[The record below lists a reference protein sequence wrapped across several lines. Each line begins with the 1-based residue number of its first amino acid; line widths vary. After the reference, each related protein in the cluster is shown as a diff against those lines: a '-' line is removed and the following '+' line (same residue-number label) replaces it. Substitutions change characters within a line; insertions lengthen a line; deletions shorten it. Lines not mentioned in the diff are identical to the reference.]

1 MNLEFYKYQGA
12 GNDFV
17 IVDDRNKSFDVSNVE
32 LINFICDRR
41 FGIGGDG
48 FMLLRPSKEYDFEM
62 VYFNADGNEGS
73 MCGNGGRCIVAFA
86 YHQNIIGKH
95 CKFIAVDGEH
105 EADIIDNDGTEWVSL
120 KMIEVS
126 DIEQNE
132 RFSFADTGS
141 PHYVELVENIK
152 DFPVVNK
159 GREVRYNDRFEN
171 EGTNV
176 NFVEVKNDGSLQVRT
191 YERGVEDETLAC
203 GTGVTAAAL
212 TMHKR
217 GVINSCKVEIAAMGG
232 NLRVLFEELAGGKYS
247 NIWLQG
253 PAEFVFKGS
262 IDV

>member
-1 MNLEFYKYQGA
+1 MNAFWILDFVKGHQVKRDFNDITESLKKTSFISLQKKTAPVLKILLDTAVNGTIFYNKYQGY
-12 GNDFV
+12 N
-17 IVDDRNKSFDVSNVE
+17 
-32 LINFICDRR
+32 
-41 FGIGGDG
+41 
-48 FMLLRPSKEYDFEM
+48 
-62 VYFNADGNEGS
+62 
-73 MCGNGGRCIVAFA
+73 
-86 YHQNIIGKH
+86 
-95 CKFIAVDGEH
+95 
-105 EADIIDNDGTEWVSL
+105 SL
-120 KMIEVS
+120 E
-126 DIEQNE
+126 
-132 RFSFADTGS
+132 
-141 PHYVELVENIK
+141 

-232 NLRVLFEELAGGKYS
+232 NLRVLFEELASGKYS